1 MIYIS
6 KYILWGLRYMSTAS
20 LNLYLFLPLPLCLFL
35 CPSPSLFFAWMCV
48 CVRAT
53 RVKPFGN
60 GSRGPLLL
68 SGLKLRH
75 NPQGRHALDRLG
87 VV

>member
-1 MIYIS
+1 MIYIPKS
-6 KYILWGLRYMSTAS
+6 ILWVLRYMSTAS
-20 LNLYLFLPLPLCLFL
+20 L
-35 CPSPSLFFAWMCV
+35 SPSLFLSVSFSVALPLSFCVHV

-53 RVKPFGN
+53 WVKPFGN